1 VRQKPAL
8 GALFALLALG
18 FAGVAFEAIR
28 GAGGD
33 AGRWVIGL
41 AAAALAV
48 WLGTMAVR
56 AFR

>member
-1 VRQKPAL
+1 MRQKPAL
-8 GALFALLALG
+8 GALFALLALA
-18 FAGVAFEAIR
+18 FAGVALEAVR
-28 GAGGD
+28 GADGD